1 MNRREGEAVD
11 PVAVGQGDGLEV
23 HHLEETHP
31 PGEADGQVGQNP
43 LGLLEDPVKAG
54 EMRE

>member
-1 MNRREGEAVD
+1 VD
-11 PVAVGQGDGLEV
+11 AVAVGEGDGFEV

>member
-11 PVAVGQGDGLEV
+11 TVAVGEGDGLEV
-23 HHLEETHP
+23 YHLEETHP

>member
-1 MNRREGEAVD
+1 MDAM
-11 PVAVGQGDGLEV
+11 AVGQGDGFEV

-31 PGEADGQVGQNP
+31 PGKADGQVGQNA

>member
-1 MNRREGEAVD
+1 MNRREGGAVD
-11 PVAVGQGDGLEV
+11 PVAVGQGDGFEV

-54 EMRE
+54 EVGE